1 MKPFIRIA
9 RYTLRYKML
18 VGTGLLCSVGYGLTN
33 AFSIYLIGP
42 FMETIFLGN
51 KPAAEKVQQAASGTS
66 LFDEMKA
73 SVQGLFDGV
82 MDYSDPKQAL
92 SHLCLLIIAVIL
104 VKNVFSYFQG
114 YIMAYVEQGMV
125 RNLREDIYAAY
136 HRLPL
141 RFFQKRKTG
150 DMISRVINDCTTI
163 NENLNSAFINL
174 MKEPINAIM
183 LLGVMIIISWKLT
196 LITFLVAPPC
206 LYVIGR
212 IGKKLRR
219 RTVHTQDR
227 IAAITSVLEETISG
241 IRIVKA
247 FAMEKFEVDK
257 FRNANNAYF
266 KALLRLVRLRRLAPP
281 VTEFLGVSMAVGV
294 LWYGGVMVL
303 EQKVLEPRDFLVF
316 LVLMFALMQSVKRL
330 SVVNVKIQ
338 VGVAA
343 TARVFEVIDQ
353 PGDVVDPPS
362 PLPLKEF
369 GESIV
374 FKDVWYEYEPGVPV
388 LKGINLTV
396 KKGEKIAVV
405 GPSGGGKST
414 MLDLIPRFFD
424 PVKGS
429 VSIDSH
435 DLREYRLDD
444 LRRMFGIVTQET
456 ILFHD
461 TIKANIAYGM
471 PDISLED
478 ITFAA
483 KTAHAHDF
491 IMEFGNGYDTV
502 IGDRGTKLSGGQKQR
517 LVIARAILKNPPVLL
532 FDEATSALDSSSEA
546 EVQAAIEKLME
557 GRTSFIIAHRLSTVQ
572 SATRI
577 AVMDKGRIVEIG
589 THRELYGKKG
599 VYRRLYD
606 LQFTNAHN
614 EYSPQ

>member
-1 MKPFIRIA
+1 
-9 RYTLRYKML
+9 
-18 VGTGLLCSVGYGLTN
+18 
-33 AFSIYLIGP
+33 
-42 FMETIFLGN
+42 
-51 KPAAEKVQQAASGTS
+51 
-66 LFDEMKA
+66 
-73 SVQGLFDGV
+73 
-82 MDYSDPKQAL
+82 
-92 SHLCLLIIAVIL
+92 
-104 VKNVFSYFQG
+104 
-114 YIMAYVEQGMV
+114 
-125 RNLREDIYAAY
+125 
-136 HRLPL
+136 
-141 RFFQKRKTG
+141 
-150 DMISRVINDCTTI
+150 
-163 NENLNSAFINL
+163 
-174 MKEPINAIM
+174 
-183 LLGVMIIISWKLT
+183 
-196 LITFLVAPPC
+196 
-206 LYVIGR
+206 
-212 IGKKLRR
+212 
-219 RTVHTQDR
+219 
-227 IAAITSVLEETISG
+227 
-241 IRIVKA
+241 
-247 FAMEKFEVDK
+247 
-257 FRNANNAYF
+257 
-266 KALLRLVRLRRLAPP
+266 
-281 VTEFLGVSMAVGV
+281 
-294 LWYGGVMVL
+294 
-303 EQKVLEPRDFLVF
+303 
-316 LVLMFALMQSVKRL
+316 MFALMQSAKRL
-330 SVVNVKIQ
+330 SEVTVKIQ

-343 TARVFEVIDQ
+343 TARVFEVIDK
-353 PGDVVDPPS
+353 PSDVVDPPS

-388 LKGINLTV
+388 LKGINLTA

-414 MLDLIPRFFD
+414 MIDLIPRFFD

-444 LRRMFGIVTQET
+444 LRRLFGIVTQET

-491 IMEFGNGYDTV
+491 IMEFENGYDTV

-557 GRTSFIIAHRLSTVQ
+557 GRTSLIIAHRLSTVQ

-589 THRELYGKKG
+589 THQELYGKKG

-606 LQFTNAHN
+606 LQFTTAHTA
-614 EYSPQ
+614 YSPQ